1 MEYPFLLLLISC
13 TWACLH
19 LLIASIQL
27 RRKSTRTVLPPG
39 PRQFP
44 IIGNILALGDKPH
57 RTLAHLSR
65 TYGPLMTL
73 KLGTITTIVVSSPDI
88 AKEALQ
94 KHDQAFSSRTV
105 PDALHVQHY
114 NFHKN
119 TMIWLPASTHWR
131 FLRKLAATQM
141 FTSQRLDASQ
151 ALRGKKVQELLEY
164 VHENCN
170 SGQAVDIGKSV
181 FTTILNLISNTFFSL
196 DIASYNSDLSQEF
209 SDLVLGVMEH
219 IGKPNIANYFP
230 VLRLVD
236 PQGVRRKMNNYFKR
250 LLQIFDSII
259 NERTRLRSSSVA
271 SKACHDVLDAL
282 LILVE
287 EENTELSFTD
297 IQVLLLDMFIA
308 GTDTTSCTVEW
319 AMTELLLSPDKLVKA
334 KNELQEVDGPVQES
348 DISRCP
354 YLQAIV
360 KETFRLHPPAPLL
373 LPHEA
378 VSEVEMQGF
387 RVPKNAQILINIWA
401 MGRDP
406 AIWPDPDSFK
416 PERFLEC
423 QIDVKGRDFELIPFG
438 AGRRICPGLP
448 LAHKMVHLTL
458 ASLIHSFDWKIAD
471 GLTPQDIDMSE
482 TFGITLHKRE
492 PLRAIP
498 MKT

>member
-1 MEYPFLLLLISC
+1 MEYRFLLLLISF

-19 LLIASIQL
+19 VLIASIQL
-27 RRKSTRTVLPPG
+27 RRKSGRTVLPPG
-39 PRQFP
+39 PRQLP

-94 KHDQAFSSRTV
+94 KHDQAFCSRTV

-119 TMIWLPASTHWR
+119 TMIWLPASTHWK

-170 SGQAVDIGKSV
+170 SGQAVDI
-181 FTTILNLISNTFFSL
+181 
-196 DIASYNSDLSQEF
+196 EF
-209 SDLVLGVMEH
+209 SDLVFGVMEH

-319 AMTELLLSPDKLVKA
+319 AMTELLLNPDKLVKA

-354 YLQAIV
+354 YLQAI
-360 KETFRLHPPAPLL
+360 
-373 LPHEA
+373 
-378 VSEVEMQGF
+378 
-387 RVPKNAQILINIWA
+387 
-401 MGRDP
+401 
-406 AIWPDPDSFK
+406 
-416 PERFLEC
+416 
-423 QIDVKGRDFELIPFG
+423 
-438 AGRRICPGLP
+438 
-448 LAHKMVHLTL
+448 
-458 ASLIHSFDWKIAD
+458 IAD
-471 GLTPQDIDMSE
+471 GLTPEDIDMSE

>member
-1 MEYPFLLLLISC
+1 
-13 TWACLH
+13 
-19 LLIASIQL
+19 
-27 RRKSTRTVLPPG
+27 
-39 PRQFP
+39 
-44 IIGNILALGDKPH
+44 
-57 RTLAHLSR
+57 
-65 TYGPLMTL
+65 MTL

-119 TMIWLPASTHWR
+119 TMIWLPASTHWK

-209 SDLVLGVMEH
+209 SDLVFGVMEH

-297 IQVLLLDMFIA
+297 IQVLLL
-308 GTDTTSCTVEW
+308 
-319 AMTELLLSPDKLVKA
+319 
-334 KNELQEVDGPVQES
+334 
-348 DISRCP
+348 
-354 YLQAIV
+354 
-360 KETFRLHPPAPLL
+360 
-373 LPHEA
+373 
-378 VSEVEMQGF
+378 VSIE
-387 RVPKNAQILINIWA
+387 IN
-401 MGRDP
+401 
-406 AIWPDPDSFK
+406 
-416 PERFLEC
+416 
-423 QIDVKGRDFELIPFG
+423 
-438 AGRRICPGLP
+438 
-448 LAHKMVHLTL
+448 
-458 ASLIHSFDWKIAD
+458 
-471 GLTPQDIDMSE
+471 
-482 TFGITLHKRE
+482 
-492 PLRAIP
+492 
-498 MKT
+498 

>member
-170 SGQAVDIGKSV
+170 SGQAVDI
-181 FTTILNLISNTFFSL
+181 
-196 DIASYNSDLSQEF
+196 EF
-209 SDLVLGVMEH
+209 SDLVFGCHGTYWQAKYCQL
-219 IGKPNIANYFP
+219 FP
-230 VLRLVD
+230 
-236 PQGVRRKMNNYFKR
+236 
-250 LLQIFDSII
+250 S
-259 NERTRLRSSSVA
+259 A
-271 SKACHDVLDAL
+271 S
-282 LILVE
+282 
-287 EENTELSFTD
+287 
-297 IQVLLLDMFIA
+297 
-308 GTDTTSCTVEW
+308 
-319 AMTELLLSPDKLVKA
+319 
-334 KNELQEVDGPVQES
+334 
-348 DISRCP
+348 ISRSTRC
-354 YLQAIV
+354 
-360 KETFRLHPPAPLL
+360 
-373 LPHEA
+373 
-378 VSEVEMQGF
+378 
-387 RVPKNAQILINIWA
+387 
-401 MGRDP
+401 
-406 AIWPDPDSFK
+406 
-416 PERFLEC
+416 
-423 QIDVKGRDFELIPFG
+423 
-438 AGRRICPGLP
+438 
-448 LAHKMVHLTL
+448 
-458 ASLIHSFDWKIAD
+458 
-471 GLTPQDIDMSE
+471 
-482 TFGITLHKRE
+482 
-492 PLRAIP
+492 
-498 MKT
+498 KTKDE

>member
-39 PRQFP
+39 PRQLP

-119 TMIWLPASTHWR
+119 TMIWLPASTHWK

-209 SDLVLGVMEH
+209 SDLVFGVMEH

-297 IQVLLLDMFIA
+297 IQVLLL
-308 GTDTTSCTVEW
+308 
-319 AMTELLLSPDKLVKA
+319 
-334 KNELQEVDGPVQES
+334 
-348 DISRCP
+348 
-354 YLQAIV
+354 
-360 KETFRLHPPAPLL
+360 
-373 LPHEA
+373 
-378 VSEVEMQGF
+378 VSIE
-387 RVPKNAQILINIWA
+387 IN
-401 MGRDP
+401 
-406 AIWPDPDSFK
+406 
-416 PERFLEC
+416 
-423 QIDVKGRDFELIPFG
+423 
-438 AGRRICPGLP
+438 
-448 LAHKMVHLTL
+448 
-458 ASLIHSFDWKIAD
+458 
-471 GLTPQDIDMSE
+471 
-482 TFGITLHKRE
+482 
-492 PLRAIP
+492 
-498 MKT
+498 